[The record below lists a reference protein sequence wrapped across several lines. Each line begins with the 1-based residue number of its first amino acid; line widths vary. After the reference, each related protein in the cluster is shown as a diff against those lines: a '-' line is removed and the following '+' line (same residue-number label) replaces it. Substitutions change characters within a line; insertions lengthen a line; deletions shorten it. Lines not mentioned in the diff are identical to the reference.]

1 MTGDDRQS
9 WPRGFRGVKAA
20 FADATF
26 SSAFASGSLSTATQW
41 TANIT
46 LIGYAFEVSNS
57 PLMVGLVSFAQF
69 IPVLVLGLPFGVAV
83 DRFSRRGLL
92 VIGAALQIIATFT
105 GAIYIIHASGQALPL
120 VLCAAGLGIGQALQM
135 TTFAATLPT
144 LLPPP
149 ALPLVVALNSGQL
162 SLGRIAGPALGAVL
176 LTMIGPGYTM
186 LAVGGLFCIVL
197 GLLFFAR
204 IPHHDRLVSADGW
217 GGRLFAG
224 LAVAVRIGTVRRCLL
239 SIAVFAT
246 LGIPLVSHMPVLAAS
261 FGVSTRSPLFGI
273 LLSVFGVGAL
283 AGAIIVPFL
292 ARWLSFARIT
302 QTALGAFGGTLI
314 LLIFTEALGAAFVLL
329 GILGVAYFMVFT
341 SISIRLQIGLDLAI
355 RGRVMALWVMSFGG
369 MIPVG
374 ALIGGVIIEA
384 SSLSVLLLSSACAAI
399 LLIPFNRRRS

>member
-1 MTGDDRQS
+1 MTGSDRQP

-20 FADATF
+20 FADTTF
-26 SSAFASGSLSTATQW
+26 SAAYLSGSLSTATQW

-46 LIGYAFEVSNS
+46 LIGYAFELSNS
-57 PLMVGLVSFAQF
+57 PLIVGLVSFAQF
-69 IPVLVLGLPFGVAV
+69 IPVLVLGLPFGEAV
-83 DRFSRRGLL
+83 DRFSRRRLL
-92 VIGAALQIIATFT
+92 MIGAALQIIATLT
-105 GAIYIIHASGQALPL
+105 GAIHILHASDQALPL
-120 VLCAAGLGIGQALQM
+120 VVCAAGLGIGQALQM

-162 SLGRIAGPALGAVL
+162 SLGRIGGPALGAVL
-176 LTMIGPGYTM
+176 LTMVGPGYTM
-186 LAVGGLFCIVL
+186 LTVGGLFCIVL

-204 IPHHDRLVSADGW
+204 IPHHGRPVSADGW
-217 GGRLFAG
+217 GRRLFTG
-224 LAVAVRIGTVRRCLL
+224 VAVAVQIGTVRRCLL
-239 SIAVFAT
+239 SIAMFAT
-246 LGIPLVSHMPVLAAS
+246 LCIPLVSHVPVLAAS
-261 FGVSTRSPLFGI
+261 FGVSTRSPFFGM

-283 AGAIIVPFL
+283 VGAIMVPVL
-292 ARWLSFARIT
+292 ARWFSFARIT
-302 QTALGAFGGTLI
+302 QTALGVFGGTLVV
-314 LLIFTEALGAAFVLL
+314 LTFTEVLGTAFVLL
-329 GILGVAYFMVFT
+329 GILGVAYVMVFT